1 MARGRRL
8 NAGWTDDR
16 TTERAS
22 GGSAHLP
29 LPLWRIGHTFPH
41 TSGLKGQTD
50 ILFLARCQVNNC
62 ATKLG
67 VWRIYPSCN
76 SPIQHSSW
84 VLDSSSVN
92 SHVFVACRTQP
103 TGHSNHASKSRLG
116 FAVDWRRRVK
126 LGLGGVIVIMHACDP
141 PTLEYRMGLFAGSL
155 TQYSDSSSSTSMEG
169 AKKLLA
175 CCLPFDMCSAGDP
188 PPMCGWVNL

>member
-1 MARGRRL
+1 M
-8 NAGWTDDR
+8 DDD
-16 TTERAS
+16 
-22 GGSAHLP
+22 
-29 LPLWRIGHTFPH
+29 WIGHTFPH
-41 TSGLKGQTD
+41 TSGLKGQISCFWRVVKCTT
-50 ILFLARCQVNNC
+50 LLC
-62 ATKLG
+62 ATALG
-67 VWRIYPSCN
+67 GRLIQPSCN
-76 SPIQHSSW
+76 SPTL
-84 VLDSSSVN
+84 VFDSSSVN

-116 FAVDWRRRVK
+116 FAVDWRRVK

-155 TQYSDSSSSTSMEG
+155 TQYSDSSSSSMEG